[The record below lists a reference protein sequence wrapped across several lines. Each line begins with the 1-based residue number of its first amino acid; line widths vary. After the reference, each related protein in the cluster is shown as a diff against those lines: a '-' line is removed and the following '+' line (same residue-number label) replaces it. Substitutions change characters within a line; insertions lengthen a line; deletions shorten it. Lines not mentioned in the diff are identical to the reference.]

1 MMGISLLRLL
11 DAREDHSIRADISW
25 VQAQLAQA
33 RETLARLGVK
43 RNPLAALARLGARQP
58 QMVTPDTAAWVAR
71 SVRDWEDALAQLTAL
86 AREEQVVRR

>member
-11 DAREDHSIRADISW
+11 DTREDHSIRADILW

-33 RETLARLGVK
+33 RETLARLGVR

-58 QMVTPDTAAWVAR
+58 QVVTPDTAAWVAR
-71 SVRDWEDALAQLTAL
+71 TIRDWEDALTQLNAL
-86 AREEQVVRR
+86 ARAEQTVRR